1 MQVKDKV
8 LDGVGKYFV
17 AHGLGLFF
25 WCWVGGGVGEEDRR
39 LRKEKLP
46 LQYLDNSRSLVY
58 MQIIPQS
65 HLSFISEEP
74 SLSEMVSLL
83 LIVTQTFDQQ
93 PCEGQHCPFGPTH
106 IQLLL
111 LPWLQT
117 LTCPSH
123 AIA

>member
-46 LQYLDNSRSLVY
+46 LQYLENSRSLVY
-58 MQIIPQS
+58 MQIIHFRVIYLS
-65 HLSFISEEP
+65 SVKNHLSVKWSA
-74 SLSEMVSLL
+74 SYLS
-83 LIVTQTFDQQ
+83 
-93 PCEGQHCPFGPTH
+93 
-106 IQLLL
+106 
-111 LPWLQT
+111 
-117 LTCPSH
+117 
-123 AIA
+123 